1 MTQFVLLSKMKCN
14 ITQSKIFKKWEVSPN
29 IKLNHEG
36 TDYTATSTSRANL
49 NVSGYGYKLSTNTEY
64 FDGFISEI
72 SDTIISLSHHVANL
86 YFMDISHSI

>member
-1 MTQFVLLSKMKCN
+1 MRVN
-14 ITQSKIFKKWEVSPN
+14 NGVSPN

-36 TDYTATSTSRANL
+36 TNYTKTSTNPANL

-72 SDTIISLSHHVANL
+72 IVFNTEISDTETNAIISLAHAIKNGPGVIPPLPLAL
-86 YFMDISHSI
+86 Q

>member
-1 MTQFVLLSKMKCN
+1 MTRFVLLSKMKCN

-49 NVSGYGYKLSTNTEY
+49 NVTGGIRIGTDATDHNLYELIIFSSKLSESVES
-64 FDGFISEI
+64 FIEQS
-72 SDTIISLSHHVANL
+72 
-86 YFMDISHSI
+86 M